1 MALDLG
7 GAVQRSYLGKFGML
21 KPAQLEIPEVGVP
34 LMPTVWRPINTMTIS
49 YGHGISVSPLQV
61 ITGVSALVNGGVYR
75 QPTLLKTHGEPKM
88 GRQVVATETS
98 NKIRNLMRLVVS
110 KGTGRKANIQGYLI
124 GGKTGTAEK
133 VSSSGYSKFS
143 KIVSFVGAFPMN
155 SPRFAVLALVDEPI
169 GNKRTSNYATA
180 GWIAAPLVGKIIER
194 IGPMLGIA
202 PNLEAS
208 LDLKEIKIA
217 RIRPNV
223 RSKIQKASWEN
234 SVALAVKMDSFVE
247 NKIAAQ

>member
-1 MALDLG
+1 MAIDLG

-21 KPAQLEIPEVGVP
+21 KPAQLEIPEVGIP
-34 LMPTVWRPINTMTIS
+34 LMPSVWRPINTMTIS

-75 QPTLLKTHGEPKM
+75 PPTLLKVHGEPNT
-88 GRQVVATETS
+88 GRQVVARETS

-133 VSSSGYSKFS
+133 ISRSGYSKFS
-143 KIVSFVGAFPMN
+143 KIVSFIGAFPMN
-155 SPRFAVLALVDEPI
+155 SPRYAVLALVDEPI

-208 LDLKEIKIA
+208 INFKEIKIA
-217 RIRPNV
+217 KTQRRL
-223 RSKIQKASWEN
+223 RGKAQKAGWEN

-247 NKIAAQ
+247 NEIAAQ

>member
-1 MALDLG
+1 
-7 GAVQRSYLGKFGML
+7 
-21 KPAQLEIPEVGVP
+21 
-34 LMPTVWRPINTMTIS
+34 
-49 YGHGISVSPLQV
+49 
-61 ITGVSALVNGGVYR
+61 
-75 QPTLLKTHGEPKM
+75 
-88 GRQVVATETS
+88 
-98 NKIRNLMRLVVS
+98 MRLVVRQ
-110 KGTGRKANIQGYLI
+110 GTGRKANIQGYLI

-133 VSSSGYSKFS
+133 ISRSGYSKSS

-155 SPRFAVLALVDEPI
+155 SPRYAVLALVDEPI

-208 LDLKEIKIA
+208 INFQEAKIA
-217 RIRPNV
+217 KIQRKL
-223 RSKIQKASWEN
+223 RSKFQKADWES
-234 SVALAVKMDSFVE
+234 SVALAVKIDSFLE